1 MANLSGNAP
10 KDTYQSLLKL
20 ESNGMPSGSAL
31 KTVEA
36 GNGDSTALELSDDDA
51 KVNGTLNVTGA
62 TDLDSTL
69 NVDGVVTLNS
79 VALDDG
85 ELTGLLIDANGDVV
99 RREFNEQAFEGSDAA
114 HSFSTIVVDGSSNIT
129 IGAANQTLNLDAG
142 NGIAFTGNNSTKT
155 LTIETTGLFQNPM
168 IIAKPATD
176 SAVSTSSLA
185 KVPLSAVDNT
195 TSDSSFGIKV
205 GSEFAIDT
213 TDNEIDVTNAGVFKI
228 DVCLSIAISTS
239 HSNATFNV
247 KLIQEDSGGNTTD
260 AFAAH
265 EEFGD
270 IPSSSTVNKTISF
283 SATRAFLASSHVYVQ
298 IQEISGNASNS
309 ITLLN
314 DSTIKIEKLAS

>member
-1 MANLSGNAP
+1 MANLNGNAP

-79 VALDDG
+79 VTTDDN

-99 RREFNEQAFEGSDAA
+99 KREFNEQAFEGSDAA
-114 HSFSTIVVDGSSNIT
+114 FSFSTIDVDGSANIT
-129 IGAANQTLNLDAG
+129 IGAANQTLNLVAG
-142 NGIAFTGNNSTKT
+142 NGIAFVGNNTSKT
-155 LTIETTGLFQNPM
+155 LTIDTTGLFQNPM
-168 IIAKPATD
+168 IIAKPSSENTI
-176 SAVSTSSLA
+176 TSSFS

-205 GSEFAIDT
+205 GSEFAIDAT
-213 TDNEIDVTNAGVFKI
+213 NNEIDVANAGVFKI
-228 DVCLSIAISTS
+228 DVCLSISINTNN
-239 HSNATFNV
+239 SNSIIDV
-247 KLIQEDSGGNTTD
+247 ELIQEDSGGNASD
-260 AFAAH
+260 AYVTNERFNN
-265 EEFGD
+265 
-270 IPSSSTVNKTISF
+270 IPSNTAIKKTISF
-283 SATRAFLASSHVYVQ
+283 SATRVFTAGSHIYVQ
-298 IQEISGNASNS
+298 IKESSGNTATYS
-309 ITLLN
+309 LLP
-314 DSTIKIEKLAS
+314 DTTIKIEKLAS

>member
-20 ESNGMPSGSAL
+20 ESNGMPAGSAL

-79 VALDDG
+79 VATDDN

-99 RREFNEQAFEGSDAA
+99 TREFNEQAFEGSNAA
-114 HSFSTIVVDGSSNIT
+114 FSFSTIDVDGSANIT

-142 NGIAFTGNNSTKT
+142 NGIAFTGNNTTKT

-168 IIAKPATD
+168 IIAKPPND
-176 SAVSTSSLA
+176 SAISTSALT
-185 KVPLSAVDNT
+185 KVPLSGVDNT

-213 TDNEIDVTNAGVFKI
+213 SDNEIDVTNAGVFKI
-228 DVCLSIAISTS
+228 DVCLSISINTS
-239 HSNATFNV
+239 DSESRFAV
-247 KLIQEDSGGNTTD
+247 ELIQEDSNGNPTD
-260 AFAAH
+260 AF
-265 EEFGD
+265 
-270 IPSSSTVNKTISF
+270 SVNEYFPQLPNSAVRRAISF
-283 SATRAFLASSHVYVQ
+283 SATRVFTAGSNVYVK
-298 IQEISGNASNS
+298 IQEISGNAGN
-309 ITLLN
+309 TYQLMG
-314 DSTIKIEKLAS
+314 DSTIKVEKLAS